1 MFIKLYLILYF
12 SWDRVDPFSSLRTA
26 MSDSTSMLM
35 CLCVFLSYLPEAGQY
50 SCFFIYLTQAIGFS
64 EEQVTTFIAVVGE
77 FLNSSVD
84 TKVPRYFINFG
95 ANCHYVYNDTE
106 DVEIDYDFGGT
117 FISSWSALYLRLW
130 SLSYHHVDC
139 WRFGRR
145 RFNLISSHL
154 NPCLDSCRR

>member
-1 MFIKLYLILYF
+1 MNQTFNNTIGSVSNFCF

-77 FLNSSVD
+77 FLS
-84 TKVPRYFINFG
+84 
-95 ANCHYVYNDTE
+95 
-106 DVEIDYDFGGT
+106 
-117 FISSWSALYLRLW
+117 
-130 SLSYHHVDC
+130 
-139 WRFGRR
+139 
-145 RFNLISSHL
+145 
-154 NPCLDSCRR
+154 